1 MPVETLFAQ
10 ITHETLPASRKERV
24 LLPVCCVCR
33 LIRDETISFLHREHW
48 VTERT
53 YRKTHGVNPADFPLT
68 HTYCPGCFMQVM
80 KSMRAAQVMET
91 GTVASERSIGLPQEA
106 G

>member
-1 MPVETLFAQ
+1 MAAETLFAQ
-10 ITHETLPASRKERV
+10 ITSEVPFASRREMA

-33 LIRDETISFLHREHW
+33 LIRDETRSSLHREHW

-80 KSMRAAQVMET
+80 KTIRAAQVMET
-91 GTVASERSIGLPQEA
+91 PTVA
-106 G
+106 

>member
-1 MPVETLFAQ
+1 MAVETLFAQ
-10 ITHETLPASRKERV
+10 IIHEAPFASRRETS

-33 LIRDETISFLHREHW
+33 LIRDETRSSLHREHW
-48 VTERT
+48 VTEGT

-80 KSMRAAQVMET
+80 KTMRAAQVMET
-91 GTVASERSIGLPQEA
+91 PTVASERSIGLTQEA

>member
-1 MPVETLFAQ
+1 MAVETLFAQ
-10 ITHETLPASRKERV
+10 IIHETLPASRGERV

-33 LIRDETISFLHREHW
+33 LIRDETRSFRNHAHW
-48 VTERT
+48 VTEGT
-53 YRKTHGVNPADFPLT
+53 YRKTHGINPADFPLT

-80 KSMRAAQVMET
+80 KTMRAAQIVET
-91 GTVASERSIGLPQEA
+91 RTVASERSIGLPQEA